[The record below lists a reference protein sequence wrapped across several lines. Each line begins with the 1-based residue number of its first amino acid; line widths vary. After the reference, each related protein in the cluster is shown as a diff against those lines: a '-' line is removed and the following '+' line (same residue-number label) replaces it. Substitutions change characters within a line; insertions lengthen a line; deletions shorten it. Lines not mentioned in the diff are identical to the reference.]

1 MVAVASRARGA
12 TVAAFAERKEDM
24 LIDFQIAWRQWDD
37 RTTFYV
43 ANLPQGESDWG
54 YVTDRK
60 YALPL
65 SVYWQRRFRADCERV
80 NSKARFAPF
89 VHEYNERTDNG
100 PRE

>member
-37 RTTFYV
+37 RTRST
-43 ANLPQGESDWG
+43 AILPQGESDWG

-65 SVYWQRRFRADCERV
+65 SVYWQRRFRAGL
-80 NSKARFAPF
+80 
-89 VHEYNERTDNG
+89 RTSQQ
-100 PRE
+100 